1 MNVCFFQGTGCSSY
15 MPVLMMMPLTP
26 VNSFFDNSAVITD
39 LAKMAQQQKS
49 ACEQA
54 STGAFTPEN
63 PAPTL

>member
-39 LAKMAQQQKS
+39 LAQMAQQQKQTS
-49 ACEQA
+49 VRA
-54 STGAFTPEN
+54 SSGSFTTGHSD
-63 PAPTL
+63 PA

>member
-26 VNSFFDNSAVITD
+26 VNSFFDNSAVITN
-39 LAKMAQQQKS
+39 LAQMAQQQKS

-54 STGAFTPEN
+54 SSGSFKAGN
-63 PAPTL
+63 SDPA

>member
-39 LAKMAQQQKS
+39 LAQMAQQQKQTYV
-49 ACEQA
+49 QA
-54 STGAFTPEN
+54 SSGSFTTGHSD
-63 PAPTL
+63 PA

>member
-39 LAKMAQQQKS
+39 LAQMAQQQKQTS
-49 ACEQA
+49 VQA
-54 STGAFTPEN
+54 SSGSFTTGN
-63 PAPTL
+63 SDPA

>member
-39 LAKMAQQQKS
+39 LAQMAQQQKQTSVQTS
-49 ACEQA
+49 AG
-54 STGAFTPEN
+54 SFTAGHSD
-63 PAPTL
+63 PA

>member
-39 LAKMAQQQKS
+39 LAQMAQQQKQTS
-49 ACEQA
+49 VQA
-54 STGAFTPEN
+54 SAGSFTTGHSD
-63 PAPTL
+63 PA

>member
-39 LAKMAQQQKS
+39 LAQMAQQQKQTS
-49 ACEQA
+49 VQA
-54 STGAFTPEN
+54 SSGPFTTGHSD
-63 PAPTL
+63 PA

>member
-39 LAKMAQQQKS
+39 LAKMAQQQKQTS
-49 ACEQA
+49 VQA
-54 STGAFTPEN
+54 SSGSFTSRHSD
-63 PAPTL
+63 PA

>member
-39 LAKMAQQQKS
+39 LAQMAQQQKQTSVQTS
-49 ACEQA
+49 AG
-54 STGAFTPEN
+54 SFTTGHSD
-63 PAPTL
+63 PA